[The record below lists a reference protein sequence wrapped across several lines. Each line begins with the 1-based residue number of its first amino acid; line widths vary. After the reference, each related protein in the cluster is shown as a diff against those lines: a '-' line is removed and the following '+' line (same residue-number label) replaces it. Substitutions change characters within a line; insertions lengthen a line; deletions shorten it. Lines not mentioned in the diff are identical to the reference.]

1 VVCWACNARG
11 LVVSTEEVVDWYRG
25 PCSSVQHEDWSTMFR
40 CIVITVAG
48 AGSVTFFGM
57 DSVDGDWMSIL
68 CLDGICVE
76 SVEEM
81 RCISKEWSLG
91 DEFFIGICDFLI
103 MSGKES
109 GGFQSIG
116 ILICSSCR
124 VLVRVVCSISGSS
137 SGSHVR

>member
-1 VVCWACNARG
+1 MVCWTCNSRG

-25 PCSSVQHEDWSTMFR
+25 PCSSVKHEDWSTMFG
-40 CIVITVAG
+40 CIVITL

-76 SVEEM
+76 SVEKM
-81 RCISKEWSLG
+81 RCISKERSLG
-91 DEFFIGICDFLI
+91 NEFFIGICDFLI
-103 MSGKES
+103 ISGKES

-124 VLVRVVCSISGSS
+124 VLVPRVVCSSS